1 MAMEKL
7 SRPFLTGG
15 GPGPLPAS
23 LCWFPIAQTPRTGVP
38 PVRSLVTPPQE
49 SAGLWPEIPGS
60 LRPPPPTLIN
70 PHYGFFLTMAS
81 SRDLCPIWGGQGEGG
96 VTEV

>member
-60 LRPPPPTLIN
+60 LRPPPP
-70 PHYGFFLTMAS
+70 P
-81 SRDLCPIWGGQGEGG
+81 
-96 VTEV
+96 